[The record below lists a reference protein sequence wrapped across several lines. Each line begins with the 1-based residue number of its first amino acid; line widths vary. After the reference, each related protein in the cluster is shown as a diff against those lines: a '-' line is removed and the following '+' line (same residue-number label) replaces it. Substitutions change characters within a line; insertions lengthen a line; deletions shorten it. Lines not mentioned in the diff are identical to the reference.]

1 MSELLC
7 LSSSLLTCLIFI
19 IFNIIPL
26 QMLGHPATTV
36 QMIGTAPK
44 SPKAR
49 DVSALALLPPP
60 AVHVYL

>member
-36 QMIGTAPK
+36 QIATAPK

-49 DVSALALLPPP
+49 DVSALASLPPP